1 MPGLDVALVTYVG
14 MPAGWD
20 DDHELAGALHRRG
33 ARVDFVCWD
42 DPSIQWSTVGL
53 AVIRSTWDYHQ
64 RVDAFLTWVDYVA
77 SVTQIVNDASTVRW
91 NAHKGYLHDLAASG
105 VAVVPTEIVP
115 RGGHHELGAG
125 DWVVKPAVSIG
136 ADRTTAHATQADLD
150 ALVAEDDALVQPYL
164 SEVHTGEVSVIC
176 IGGEPMHAVRKVPK
190 QGDFRTQEHHGAAV
204 SRISITDAQATLA
217 RTALSAAPSPTA
229 FARVDLVDTT
239 QGPLLM
245 ELELIEPTLWFD
257 LGPDAAD
264 SLADL
269 LLNHPGRL
277 QEPH

>member
-1 MPGLDVALVTYVG
+1 VPGLDIALVTYAG

-20 DDHELAGALHRRG
+20 DDHTLAGALHRRG

-77 SVTQIVNDASTVRW
+77 SVTRVVNDASTVRW
-91 NAHKGYLHDLAASG
+91 NVHKGYLHDLAARG
-105 VAVVPTEIVP
+105 VAVVPTEVVR
-115 RGGHHELGAG
+115 RGGHHELGEG

-136 ADRTTAHATQADLD
+136 ADRTMPHATQVDLD
-150 ALVAEDDALVQPYL
+150 ALVATDDALVQPYL
-164 SEVHTGEVSVIC
+164 SEVHDGEVSVIC

-204 SRISITDAQATLA
+204 SRISITDAHASLAQAALA
-217 RTALSAAPSPTA
+217 AAPWPTA
-229 FARVDLVDTT
+229 FARVDLIDTSH
-239 QGPLLM
+239 GPLLM

-257 LGPDAAD
+257 LGPDSAD

-277 QEPH
+277 EAPD